1 MHDHTPLNDPE
12 LGRLELRLSRAS
24 WSPTPAQRERWLYA
38 CGQAAGRAQMRR
50 RLRGAISVAVL
61 LGCVCVGLT
70 CALLKADRAQ
80 VAAVNPAPSPFS
92 ANLTP
97 TQHTGPL
104 PLDEPAEAVADSRR
118 ELRVSASLAELASSD
133 VFAKTPASEVERTP
147 AVAEP
152 VLTAAGPLSGAL

>member
-1 MHDHTPLNDPE
+1 MHDHNPLNDLDLE
-12 LGRLELRLSRAS
+12 RLELRLSGAT
-24 WSPTPAQRERWLYA
+24 WSPKPAQRERWLYA

-50 RLRGAISVAVL
+50 RLRGAISVAAL

-70 CALLKADRAQ
+70 CVLLQADRAP
-80 VAAVNPAPSPFS
+80 VAAVNPMAAPL
-92 ANLTP
+92 A
-97 TQHTGPL
+97 TGFIPAQRTDPL

-133 VFAKTPASEVERTP
+133 VFARTPASEVERTP

-152 VLTAAGPLSGAL
+152 VLTVAGPLSGAL